1 MSFPGMEIAFRQ
13 KISASSQITD
23 LMVNLHG
30 GFLAAKMLIKIRFVV
45 QLILS
50 IASENTYCW
59 GKDHCMA
66 GLQFYKV
73 AFNCF
78 TKYK

>member
-1 MSFPGMEIAFRQ
+1 MEIAFRQ

-30 GFLAAKMLIKIRFVV
+30 DFLAAKMLIKIRFVV

-50 IASENTYCW
+50 MT
-59 GKDHCMA
+59 GKQTA
-66 GLQFYKV
+66 AILARPILKQ
-73 AFNCF
+73 AI
-78 TKYK
+78 